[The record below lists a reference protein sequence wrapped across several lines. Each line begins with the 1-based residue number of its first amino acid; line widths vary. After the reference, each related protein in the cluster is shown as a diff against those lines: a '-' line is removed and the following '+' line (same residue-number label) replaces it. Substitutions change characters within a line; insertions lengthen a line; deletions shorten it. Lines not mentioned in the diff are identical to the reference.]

1 MSSDLQKIDAVIN
14 HESLFRKRNVKIFLL
29 KSIFTTLLNSLQ
41 FSSNLPENLDTCFMT
56 TLKIKITLET

>member
-41 FSSNLPENLDTCFMT
+41 FSSNLSENLDTCFMT
-56 TLKIKITLET
+56 T